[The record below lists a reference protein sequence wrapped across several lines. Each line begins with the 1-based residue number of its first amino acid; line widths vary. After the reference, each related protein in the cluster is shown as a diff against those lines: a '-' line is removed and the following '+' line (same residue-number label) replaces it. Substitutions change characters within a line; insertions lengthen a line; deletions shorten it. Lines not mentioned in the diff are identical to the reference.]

1 MQWHVPCARMR
12 RCYQPTTRLSS
23 CSTHKPSSSVH
34 PNAPRAQHRPA
45 PLAVGSGPDTAASPR
60 RGAVPLPPQ
69 QPAPPCAPR
78 RWPSIPPCTWPPG
91 KGRAESSCR
100 ERKGIQYASMR
111 PRPRHQV
118 KAWQA
123 GSCHVDSCAGGKP
136 TERHM
141 LQVKH
146 PASPSGAP
154 AARCQ
159 RRSTGQRRRP
169 ERRPWRRRHSG
180 RDPGAPALAPMTPRL
195 SAGAVE
201 QGNGS
206 QSAAMACDKI
216 VLAGGR
222 PFHPLRTS
230 CCSVACS
237 ISLDR
242 RDSSA
247 TSAAGGRKPPSRPI
261 AAAGCRP
268 FLQMNR
274 RRDPAR
280 SIRAGALPRAL
291 DELPTCAV
299 AAARRRHVGQRSRL
313 HYKCCS
319 PVPPQIYYMGTS
331 TREDSNV

>member
-1 MQWHVPCARMR
+1 
-12 RCYQPTTRLSS
+12 
-23 CSTHKPSSSVH
+23 
-34 PNAPRAQHRPA
+34 
-45 PLAVGSGPDTAASPR
+45 
-60 RGAVPLPPQ
+60 
-69 QPAPPCAPR
+69 
-78 RWPSIPPCTWPPG
+78 
-91 KGRAESSCR
+91 
-100 ERKGIQYASMR
+100 MR

-123 GSCHVDSCAGGKP
+123 GSCRVDSCARDKP

-146 PASPSGAP
+146 LSSPSGAP

-195 SAGAVE
+195 SARAVE

-206 QSAAMACDKI
+206 QSAAMACDKL

-247 TSAAGGRKPPSRPI
+247 TSAAGGRKPPSTPI

-280 SIRAGALPRAL
+280 SIRAGALLRAL

-299 AAARRRHVGQRSRL
+299 AAARRRHVGQQSRL
-313 HYKCCS
+313 HSAVLQFRHRYATWEH
-319 PVPPQIYYMGTS
+319 PHVRIPTS
-331 TREDSNV
+331 EPAGDSQQLKRLVCFDIGGGRPTCAERGRE